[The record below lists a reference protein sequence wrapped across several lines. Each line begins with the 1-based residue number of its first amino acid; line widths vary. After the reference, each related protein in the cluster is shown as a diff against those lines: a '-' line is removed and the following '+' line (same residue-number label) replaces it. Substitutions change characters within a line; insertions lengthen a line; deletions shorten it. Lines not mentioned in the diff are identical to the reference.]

1 MPVIRGKKAVQY
13 IFFEMVPS
21 FLLGLLVFIF
31 VILMFQV
38 LRLTEFALVHGVE
51 TPTLAEIVMYICIS
65 MLPIL
70 FPMSLLFSILI
81 TYGRLSQDSEIIAMK
96 ASGLSLKTITAPA
109 LILAAVVAIV
119 SGQTSFELA
128 PWGNRQFEV
137 LFTKLGNTKAS
148 ATIKAG
154 TFSEGFFDLVV
165 YANEVNNDTGELKNL
180 FIYNERDT
188 DKPITIIAKR
198 GELIPDPN
206 NPGHRVLL
214 RLENGDIHRSG
225 ESHTKIKFSTY
236 DLQLIDPVKTEYKEK
251 SPQSMTLTDL
261 RYLKNDE
268 MQKKEDR
275 NIYTIE
281 FHKRWAITI
290 LCFVFAFVGVG
301 LGIEANRREQKTS
314 GFVLSII
321 VIIVYWI
328 LYVTFEGI
336 ARSNA
341 VPATVAIWTPNILF
355 GIYSAYLLKK
365 QVR

>member
-1 MPVIRGKKAVQY
+1 MSVIRGKKAVQY

-38 LRLTEFALVHGVE
+38 LRLTEFAIVHGVE

-96 ASGLSLKTITAPA
+96 ASGLSMKTIIAPA
-109 LILAAVVAIV
+109 LILALVVSVV

-165 YANEVNNDTGELKNL
+165 YANEVDDKGVMKNL

-188 DKPITIIAKR
+188 DTPITIIAKK
-198 GELIPDPN
+198 GELIPDPS

-225 ESHTKIKFSTY
+225 ESHTKIKFATY
-236 DLQLIDPVKTEYKEK
+236 DLQLIDPIKTEYKEK
-251 SPQSMTLTDL
+251 SPQSMTLADL
-261 RYLKNDE
+261 YQLKNDE

-275 NIYTIE
+275 NIFVIE

-290 LCFVFAFVGVG
+290 LCFVFALVGVG

-328 LYVTFEGI
+328 LYVSFEGI
-336 ARSNA
+336 ARSKA
-341 VPATVAIWTPNILF
+341 VPATLAIWTPNLIF
-355 GIYSAYLLKK
+355 GIYALYLLRK
-365 QVR
+365 QTKS